1 MKKYKVTYVVDDNN
15 TLEFK
20 NSIVMAYSNENSK
33 IKALNILTENFINQC
48 SREIDIL
55 SIDDFGNEVFIEY
68 EYTTDKKKDAIHY
81 IAVKSEILD

>member
-15 TLEFK
+15 TLEFR
-20 NSIVMAYSNENSK
+20 NSIVMANSNENSK
-33 IKALNILTENFINQC
+33 TKALNILTEDFINQC

-55 SIDDFGNEVFIEY
+55 SIDDAENEVFIEY
-68 EYTTDKKKDAIHY
+68 EYTTDKKKDRVHY